1 METVIWLT
9 TMIPPSMAFSG
20 IGIFAWKRKK
30 PMWFLSGTRK
40 KIAAPV

>member
-20 IGIFAWKRKK
+20 IGIFAWKKK
-30 PMWFLSGTRK
+30 AYVVLVGD
-40 KIAAPV
+40 

>member
-9 TMIPPSMAFSG
+9 TMIPPSMAFFRNRH
-20 IGIFAWKRKK
+20 ICLEKKK

-40 KIAAPV
+40 IIAAPV

>member
-20 IGIFAWKRKK
+20 IGKENSSTGMINSDAAS
-30 PMWFLSGTRK
+30 LSLTTL
-40 KIAAPV
+40 